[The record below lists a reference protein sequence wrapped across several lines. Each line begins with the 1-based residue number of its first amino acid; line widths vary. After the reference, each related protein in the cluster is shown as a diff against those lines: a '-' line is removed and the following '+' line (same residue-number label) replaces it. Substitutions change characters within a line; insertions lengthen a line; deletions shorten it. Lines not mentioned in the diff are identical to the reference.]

1 LGSVSLFKKG
11 FRPSMIYD
19 SLLFK
24 NFEIE
29 TGDESILEKLG
40 THNSAEPSK
49 EAYIAVVFTQADI
62 LQHTWLLDTP
72 GDLMHNENDA
82 EIALSALSFV
92 DGVVFVSAH
101 AKFLKEND
109 LGFASQ
115 ILRNKLTAHNNNT
128 MKDILF
134 IQSHC
139 YSAIKD
145 EDIDKATK
153 NAVKRISILNKNLPS
168 EFESR
173 IQPFWQANS
182 QRRNETI
189 SSVVTMA
196 QHLTVHHNATLIA
209 NGQEWLAQIT
219 SVFNTTKDIFEKHAL
234 DPEAFKNTI
243 DNVYANFQLK
253 SHSIVNEFNQ
263 TIGSLCHQR
272 KIADITSML
281 SFYQKILSIYRL
293 ERILT
298 RVYNETDHKDVQAEI
313 GNYIGQLLTMKL
325 ESILKKSS
333 DSLQI
338 DTEIETLFRKWNEI
352 VEYNTPFFYSNARFL
367 FFKGV
372 EKMPNI
378 GALASSSLIVKNIN
392 PITTPNNI
400 LSPFV
405 ITIGITT
412 ARDIGSPTY
421 RGVDEKW
428 KEKLTKKII
437 DTTQTQ
443 NLWEKIE
450 KMITDFWVNTE
461 KALIQGTEILHNSTD
476 SSLFSARYVKYDS
489 EYQNRVSNIESSSIK
504 NIIDT
509 LRN

>member
-1 LGSVSLFKKG
+1 
-11 FRPSMIYD
+11 
-19 SLLFK
+19 
-24 NFEIE
+24 
-29 TGDESILEKLG
+29 
-40 THNSAEPSK
+40 
-49 EAYIAVVFTQADI
+49 
-62 LQHTWLLDTP
+62 
-72 GDLMHNENDA
+72 
-82 EIALSALSFV
+82 
-92 DGVVFVSAH
+92 
-101 AKFLKEND
+101 
-109 LGFASQ
+109 
-115 ILRNKLTAHNNNT
+115 
-128 MKDILF
+128 
-134 IQSHC
+134 
-139 YSAIKD
+139 
-145 EDIDKATK
+145 
-153 NAVKRISILNKNLPS
+153 
-168 EFESR
+168 
-173 IQPFWQANS
+173 
-182 QRRNETI
+182 
-189 SSVVTMA
+189 
-196 QHLTVHHNATLIA
+196 
-209 NGQEWLAQIT
+209 
-219 SVFNTTKDIFEKHAL
+219 
-234 DPEAFKNTI
+234 
-243 DNVYANFQLK
+243 
-253 SHSIVNEFNQ
+253 
-263 TIGSLCHQR
+263 
-272 KIADITSML
+272 
-281 SFYQKILSIYRL
+281 
-293 ERILT
+293 
-298 RVYNETDHKDVQAEI
+298 VQAEI